1 MSGEMRTSVD
11 IDAGPEF
18 VWAVLTDVR
27 AYPEW
32 TPLILSAEGTFAPD
46 GGLTFTFPPF
56 SSLLRATVPGRVL
69 EVTPLRRLRYVLRFG
84 RWGMPGLLDTEHML
98 TIERRDGGV
107 RLWMELRFSGLLLP
121 MMTRSLNRER
131 APAFGPMPATLKAR
145 IEGLRPEDQSASGT
159 STGISGPSCAPSSSS
174 RSSPDQKLPGS

>member
-11 IDAGPEF
+11 IDAGPEL
-18 VWAVLTDVR
+18 VWEVLTDVP

-32 TPLILSAEGTFAPD
+32 SPLLTRAEGTFAP
-46 GGLTFTFPPF
+46 GGGVTFTFPP
-56 SSLLRATVPGRVL
+56 LTALIRTTVPAKVL

-84 RWGMPGLLDTEHML
+84 RFGMPGLLDSEHML

-107 RLWMELRFSGLLLP
+107 RLWMEMRFRGLLLP
-121 MMTRSLNRER
+121 LMTRSLNRER

-145 IEGLRPEDQSASGT
+145 IERMQATRTE
-159 STGISGPSCAPSSSS
+159 
-174 RSSPDQKLPGS
+174 